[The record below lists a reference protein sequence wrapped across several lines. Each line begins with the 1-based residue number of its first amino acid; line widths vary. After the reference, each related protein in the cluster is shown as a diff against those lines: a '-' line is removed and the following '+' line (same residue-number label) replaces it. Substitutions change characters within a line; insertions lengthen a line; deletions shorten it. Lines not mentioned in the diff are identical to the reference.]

1 MDEKTLRQS
10 LDLPED
16 APIPGAMYRRKQ
28 PNNHWEFATVIAL
41 EVLSNDRWVAVYSSV
56 RFGEERITS
65 DHNSIRSFE
74 LHSVPQAFGCS
85 LNSSMAG
92 KDALD
97 LLLSAEA

>member
-1 MDEKTLRQS
+1 MNENILRES
-10 LDLPED
+10 LGLPKD

-41 EVLSNDRWVAVYSSV
+41 EVLPKDRWVAVFSSV

-65 DHNSIRSFE
+65 DHNSMRSFE
-74 LHSVPQAFGCS
+74 LHSIPQAFDLS
-85 LNSSMAG
+85 TDPSSTG
-92 KDALD
+92 DALD